1 MCITREVI
9 KTAMTS
15 LILFAYIIIY
25 PLVLM
30 SLKSILESEIDIII
44 IVVMLSLGFLAWIY
58 ANILLSLIVYGGV
71 DNE

>member
-30 SLKSILESEIDIII
+30 SLKSILESKIDIII

-58 ANILLSLIVYGGV
+58 TNILLSLIVYGGV